1 MRYDKP
7 SFAGG
12 EIAPALYSRIDTA
25 KYETALKRCRNFL
38 VMKYGGVT
46 MRPGTLLTGTVA
58 GKTGPARL
66 IPFRFSTTQAYVLEF
81 TDEKMRVIKDGAYVL
96 RATGATISG
105 ITIASPG
112 VITAT
117 AHGLANGTEVYLSG
131 IVGTTQLNGRT
142 LYVSDAATNT
152 FQLKD
157 VNGDY
162 VSTLGMTAYGSA
174 GTATPIYELI
184 TPYAEDDLF
193 DLRFEQSADV
203 MYLAHTGYEPH
214 KLARIDH
221 NDWTIDAVAFET
233 TLLPPTGVSV
243 TETGG
248 GSGIQYDY
256 FVTSLDTETGDE
268 SVVSSMV
275 TVASGRL
282 ANDGGGDTNKHTISW
297 SAATGADRY
306 RVYKQQ
312 GGVLGFMGSTDQLT
326 MVDDGID
333 QDSTDTPP
341 TARNPFSSSGNWP
354 GAVTFFEQRLCWG
367 GTTNKPNGFFSSRSG
382 SFENMNVSYPL
393 RADDAIT
400 AGLVAREVNVIQHLV
415 PLEDL
420 LAFTSAAVFRIN
432 GGGQSDFI
440 SPASFISRV
449 QAYRGSSNVR
459 PAVIDSV
466 TLYWQ
471 ARGAQLR
478 TLGYQ
483 FDTDG
488 YRGSDLTIFA
498 PHLFKGRTI
507 IDQAYT
513 QHPLS
518 TLWAV
523 GDDGALYAL
532 TWELEQDVW
541 GWAKCELPGGL
552 VKSVACIP
560 QDGEDTLYM
569 VVEREIDGVARQYVE
584 QLASALWEDLADAVY
599 LDSAISYSGA
609 SATVISGL
617 EHLEGE
623 TVSAVSDGAVESG
636 LVVTGG
642 AVTLAEATTA
652 AVIGL
657 PYTALIETLPPGFA
671 SPNGSTQGVKKSLN
685 MLTIRLENTRGLSYG
700 ISEDSLFDVEDRTDA
715 DDYGDAPA
723 LFTGD
728 VDVKLE
734 PTWSTN
740 PTFVLVQSSPLPA
753 TITGVFPSIQI
764 GG

>member
-1 MRYDKP
+1 
-7 SFAGG
+7 
-12 EIAPALYSRIDTA
+12 
-25 KYETALKRCRNFL
+25 
-38 VMKYGGVT
+38 
-46 MRPGTLLTGTVA
+46 
-58 GKTGPARL
+58 
-66 IPFRFSTTQAYVLEF
+66 
-81 TDEKMRVIKDGAYVL
+81 
-96 RATGATISG
+96 
-105 ITIASPG
+105 
-112 VITAT
+112 
-117 AHGLANGTEVYLSG
+117 
-131 IVGTTQLNGRT
+131 
-142 LYVSDAATNT
+142 
-152 FQLKD
+152 
-157 VNGDY
+157 
-162 VSTLGMTAYGSA
+162 
-174 GTATPIYELI
+174 
-184 TPYAEDDLF
+184 
-193 DLRFEQSADV
+193 
-203 MYLAHTGYEPH
+203 
-214 KLARIDH
+214 
-221 NDWTIDAVAFET
+221 
-233 TLLPPTGVSV
+233 
-243 TETGG
+243 
-248 GSGIQYDY
+248 
-256 FVTSLDTETGDE
+256 
-268 SVVSSMV
+268 
-275 TVASGRL
+275 
-282 ANDGGGDTNKHTISW
+282 
-297 SAATGADRY
+297 
-306 RVYKQQ
+306 
-312 GGVLGFMGSTDQLT
+312 
-326 MVDDGID
+326 
-333 QDSTDTPP
+333 
-341 TARNPFSSSGNWP
+341 
-354 GAVTFFEQRLCWG
+354 
-367 GTTNKPNGFFSSRSG
+367 
-382 SFENMNVSYPL
+382 
-393 RADDAIT
+393 
-400 AGLVAREVNVIQHLV
+400 
-415 PLEDL
+415 
-420 LAFTSAAVFRIN
+420 
-432 GGGQSDFI
+432 
-440 SPASFISRV
+440 
-449 QAYRGSSNVR
+449 
-459 PAVIDSV
+459 VIDSV

-569 VVEREIDGVARQYVE
+569 VVEREIDGVTRQYVE

-609 SATVISGL
+609 SATTISGL